1 MQRKEFEDR
10 VCNFIV
16 QEALVQP
23 DDGVVIGVSGGAD
36 SVALLRFFD
45 HVKERLQISI
55 RCVHVEHGIRGDES
69 LRDQYF
75 VEELC
80 RTYGIAETSVAVGE
94 QIAQAIKAHA
104 AVEEMAR
111 TARYQAL
118 IQEAEAW
125 EKEMGNPVHIA
136 VAHHADDNGETMLF
150 HLARGTGIDGMRG
163 MPVRRERIIRPF
175 LVVTRQEI
183 EVYLEELQQTFCED
197 SSNTD
202 LQYDRNRLRHQVMP
216 ELQKINAQAI
226 EHLGREALYLGQVAD
241 YIKKEAAKH
250 LKTAQWENV
259 LLAERVISQ
268 PALCDARFCIYG
280 CYLMCR
286 EQEISVQRICR
297 EWSDCY
303 LPRRDN
309 AWICRIIFVSGEL
322 MKDCRCKRNRNIV
335 IIFHGIKCC
344 QRRNCAKEY
353 VCLCQI
359 RGKKSVYR

>member
-125 EKEMGNPVHIA
+125 EKEMGHPVHIA

-250 LKTAQWENV
+250 LKTAQRENV
-259 LLAERVISQ
+259 LLAESVISQ
-268 PALCDARFCIYG
+268 PAFMRCEILYLWLLSYVPGARDISTTHLQGMERLLFAQTGQRMDLPYHLC
-280 CYLMCR
+280 
-286 EQEISVQRICR
+286 V
-297 EWSDCY
+297 
-303 LPRRDN
+303 
-309 AWICRIIFVSGEL
+309 WIA
-322 MKDCRCKRNRNIV
+322 D
-335 IIFHGIKCC
+335 
-344 QRRNCAKEY
+344 AKET
-353 VCLCQI
+353 
-359 RGKKSVYR
+359 GT